1 MLIGF
6 DGQDDDGPPKQWIDR
21 QPRWPAWALKAVTAR
36 DRGRCALCGSGITL
50 ELEASPHIDHIVA
63 LAKGGTNDLCNLQLL
78 CDVCNRK
85 KAARRVAAKSSVP
98 EYLQLAAERRHKRD
112 DA

>member
-1 MLIGF
+1 M
-6 DGQDDDGPPKQWIDR
+6 
-21 QPRWPAWALKAVTAR
+21 
-36 DRGRCALCGSGITL
+36 CGSGITL